1 MVDGWA
7 RIVWACFSSI
17 FLFLECI
24 SEGLG
29 GRTSRKWDK
38 SAVCFMH
45 LGDGLGLGV
54 GPESLF

>member
-1 MVDGWA
+1 MAGQGLCGLV
-7 RIVWACFSSI
+7 CFSSI

-38 SAVCFMH
+38 SGVCFMH
-45 LGDGLGLGV
+45 LVDGLGLGL
-54 GPESLF
+54 ESLF